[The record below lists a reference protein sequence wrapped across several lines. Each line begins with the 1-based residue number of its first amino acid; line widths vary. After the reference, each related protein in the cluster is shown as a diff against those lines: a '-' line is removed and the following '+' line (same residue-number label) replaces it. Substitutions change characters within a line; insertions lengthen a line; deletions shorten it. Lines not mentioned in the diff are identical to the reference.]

1 MGSTPTTLSAA
12 LRAAGDTLRS
22 PSRRLRSHT
31 HLHTRSRTH
40 LHALLHPPL
49 PQVRLGW
56 PPLAW
61 AAILLL
67 GLGLRALLWNAF
79 PFRED
84 EAIYSTWALQAWNGD
99 PFFLVNWPDKPPLF
113 LWILG
118 GAFRLFGPQ
127 EGTARWLN
135 ILLST
140 ATIPVTALT
149 ARRLWGRWA
158 GWVAGL
164 ALALNPFAISFAP
177 TAYTDPMLVLWGSLA
192 LYAAVVGRGF
202 RAGLWLGAAIMTKQ
216 QGLLYAPLI
225 LGMLAASAGPRSPA
239 QEASLARRLG
249 SFALGLASITG
260 PILLWDSL
268 RWSVAPSPWDLSL
281 RHYGPL
287 GLLPP
292 AQWLPRLREW
302 GQLAWHLTAS
312 TPVWA
317 LLVVGGWLLGVR
329 IWYLRVGSDLT
340 PPPFPL
346 HPWRGKGVASFASR
360 GRGEVARSLGLLL
373 LLWSLAYFA
382 LHVTTSVQIW
392 DRYLLPLAP
401 MLALGM
407 GWMVQEAVSW
417 LGGGLGSASRP
428 LVGLLGGVMGV
439 ALLLGPAW
447 TAAQGGLPVGGD
459 HGDYAGLREAVAW
472 LKAEAPADA
481 VIYHRVLGW
490 HFRYYLFRRTGPQG
504 MELRWFPSTVY
515 LADNAAKTPHR
526 RKFLVQP
533 DWAPLRDAPR
543 RLAQRGL
550 RWERRFRQGRFTV
563 YELVTPPQ
571 PPCDWCF
578 NAPGTA
584 RPAFSPWPVLEL
596 PPSAPPPLSE
606 ARHAPSTR

>member
-1 MGSTPTTLSAA
+1 MGSAPATLGSVH
-12 LRAAGDTLRS
+12 RAPED
-22 PSRRLRSHT
+22 PSLLPFPLLT
-31 HLHTRSRTH
+31 SR
-40 LHALLHPPL
+40 APWPL
-49 PQVRLGW
+49 
-56 PPLAW
+56 LAW
-61 AAILLL
+61 TAILLL
-67 GLGLRALLWNAF
+67 GLGLRALLWDAF

-84 EAIYSTWALQAWNGD
+84 EAIYSTWALHAWNGD
-99 PFFLVNWPDKPPLF
+99 PLFLAVWPDKPPLF

-118 GAFRLFGPQ
+118 GAFRLFGPG

-135 ILLST
+135 ILAST

-149 ARRLWGRWA
+149 AHRLWGRWA
-158 GWVAGL
+158 GWAAGW

-192 LYAAVVGRGF
+192 LHAAVTRRGF
-202 RAGLWLGAAIMTKQ
+202 WAGLWLGAAIMTKQ

-225 LGMLAASAGPRSPA
+225 LGLLWAHRPLQEEPLAQRILPP
-239 QEASLARRLG
+239 L
-249 SFALGLASITG
+249 LGLALLTG

-287 GLLPP
+287 LLLPP
-292 AQWLPRLREW
+292 TQWLPRLQEW

-312 TPVWA
+312 GAVW
-317 LLVVGGWLLGVR
+317 GMLGAGIGAMGLGPWWMR
-329 IWYLRVGSDLT
+329 GAKGQRRHT
-340 PPPFPL
+340 PPPAHETR
-346 HPWRGKGVASFASR
+346 HPGVRPPIPQSPNLPIPQSPI
-360 GRGEVARSLGLLL
+360 SNLLL
-373 LLWSLAYFA
+373 TAWSLAFLA
-382 LHVTTSVQIW
+382 LHVVTSVQVW

-401 MLALGM
+401 MLALGI
-407 GWMVQEAVSW
+407 GWMVQELAP
-417 LGGGLGSASRP
+417 GLRERIGTAP
-428 LVGLLGGVMGV
+428 LLLAGMAGL

-472 LKAEAPADA
+472 LQTEAPEDA
-481 VIYHRVLGW
+481 VLYHRVLGW
-490 HFRYYLFRRTGPQG
+490 HFRYYLFQRTGPDG

-526 RKFLVQP
+526 RKFLIQP
-533 DWAPLRDAPR
+533 DWAPLRDASR

-578 NAPGTA
+578 SSPQA
-584 RPAFSPWPVLEL
+584 RVPASSPWPELAL
-596 PPSAPPPLSE
+596 PPSAHPPLSE
-606 ARHAPSTR
+606 ARHVPSTR

>member
-1 MGSTPTTLSAA
+1 MGSAPAA
-12 LRAAGDTLRS
+12 LGTGSRAPGDSSLHPLRL
-22 PSRRLRSHT
+22 PKIRLRW
-31 HLHTRSRTH
+31 
-40 LHALLHPPL
+40 PL
-49 PQVRLGW
+49 
-56 PPLAW
+56 LAW
-61 AAILLL
+61 TAILLL
-67 GLGLRALLWNAF
+67 ALGLRALLWDAF

-84 EAIYSTWALQAWNGD
+84 EAIYSTWALRTWNGD
-99 PFFLVNWPDKPPLF
+99 PFLLSDWPDKPPLF
-113 LWILG
+113 FWILG
-118 GAFRLFGPQ
+118 GAFRLFGPG

-135 ILLST
+135 ILAST

-149 ARRLWGRWA
+149 ARRLWGQWA
-158 GWVAGL
+158 GWAAGL

-192 LYAAVVGRGF
+192 LHAGVSRRGF
-202 RAGLWLGAAIMTKQ
+202 WAGLWLGAAIMTKQ

-225 LGMLAASAGPRSPA
+225 LGLLWATGRPT
-239 QEASLARRLG
+239 QGASLARRALPPL
-249 SFALGLASITG
+249 LGLALIAG
-260 PILLWDSL
+260 PVLLWDSL

-287 GLLPP
+287 RLLPP

-312 TPVWA
+312 GAIW
-317 LLVVGGWLLGVR
+317 GLLGVGS
-329 IWYLRVGSDLT
+329 WGLGVGNWRKRGRQAEAPGLT
-340 PPPFPL
+340 PSPASETRWEGVRYPIHQSTNPPI
-346 HPWRGKGVASFASR
+346 SN
-360 GRGEVARSLGLLL
+360 LLL
-373 LLWSLAYFA
+373 LAWPLAFLA
-382 LHVTTSVQIW
+382 LHVVTSVQVW

-407 GWMVQEAVSW
+407 GWLVQELAPA
-417 LGGGLGSASRP
+417 LRQRLETAP
-428 LVGLLGGVMGV
+428 LLLGGVAGL

-472 LKAEAPADA
+472 LQAEAPGDA
-481 VIYHRVLGW
+481 VLYHRVLGW
-490 HFRYYLFRRTGPQG
+490 HFRYYFFQRTGPEG

-578 NAPGTA
+578 SSPAPRALGS
-584 RPAFSPWPVLEL
+584 SPWL
-596 PPSAPPPLSE
+596 PLPLSPDPPLSE
-606 ARHAPSTR
+606 ARHDLSTR